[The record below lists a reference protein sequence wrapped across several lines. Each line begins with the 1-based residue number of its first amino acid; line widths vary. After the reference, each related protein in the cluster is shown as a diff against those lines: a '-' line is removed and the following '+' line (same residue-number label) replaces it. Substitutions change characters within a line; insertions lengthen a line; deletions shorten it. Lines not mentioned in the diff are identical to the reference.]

1 MSEENKELIK
11 RWFEQ
16 VWNQKSEAA
25 IDAMFPPDAKCYGFP
40 DPESMLAGP
49 EDFKTIHRNFC
60 GAFPDLTVRVEDV
73 IAEGDRVAARW
84 SVTMTH
90 LGDHLGFAA
99 TGKKA
104 RLDGSTF
111 AVIKDGKIVEGWNY
125 MELLGLIQEL
135 RGLQA

>member
-1 MSEENKELIK
+1 MSEENKELMQ

-25 IDAMFPPDAKCYGFP
+25 IDAMFPPDGKSYGFP
-40 DPESMLAGP
+40 DPESVLLGP

-60 GAFPDLTVRVEDV
+60 GAFPDLKVTVDDV
-73 IAEGDRVAARW
+73 IAEGDRVAVRW
-84 SVTMTH
+84 SVTITH

-104 RLDGSTF
+104 RLLGASI
-111 AVIKDGKIVEGWNY
+111 VRIKDGLIVEGWNY